1 MERGTTSARNCGINP
16 GADWGWKH
24 WTTGDTDGLGRGHV
38 RDRGARAGGQGQVR
52 GRAGRFRSLGARR
65 NAEAMRLRR
74 SGRIPDCSDSRL
86 DQCGQAGRDE
96 TGSLL
101 DSCRTGA
108 QVDEAALVEALRT
121 RRIAGAALDV
131 FDGEPLPPESPPWSL
146 ENLLLTPPTSGLT
159 DKLWHRHYELLS
171 DHLRRYLE
179 HKQLPFVVDKGKGY

>member
-1 MERGTTSARNCGINP
+1 
-16 GADWGWKH
+16 
-24 WTTGDTDGLGRGHV
+24 
-38 RDRGARAGGQGQVR
+38 
-52 GRAGRFRSLGARR
+52 
-65 NAEAMRLRR
+65 MRLRR

-121 RRIAGAALDV
+121 RRIAGAALDG
-131 FDGEPLPPESPPWSL
+131 FEREPLPTESPPWSL
-146 ENLLLTPPTSGLT
+146 RNLLLAPHTAGLT

-171 DHLRRYLE
+171 DNLRRYLE
-179 HKQLPFVVDKGKGY
+179 HKRLPFVVTREKDINCLPCYSFLDTYRALSTDSALHAKCISWNRTSWNRASF